1 MKTSIGFWGLMM
13 IILDIAFFSS
23 LFTYTVWTDFTF
35 FYLLILLQTLGSR
48 TFLIALGMASLKAFF
63 YFPELLWPYL
73 GMILLSLFLV
83 FTFQKTI
90 LIGKYTWEMLIGIS
104 VLSAQMILISRFSFA
119 DILSSA
125 LLHLIVWSFLF
136 PLFYRHYQR
145 KLKLEEL
152 RKGSAV

>member
-1 MKTSIGFWGLMM
+1 MKASIGFWGLIM
-13 IILDIAFFSS
+13 IIMDIALFPS
-23 LFTYTVWTDFTF
+23 LFAYSIWTDFTF

-48 TFLIALGMASLKAFF
+48 TFLIALGIASLKAFF

-73 GMILLSLFLV
+73 GMIMLSLFLV

-90 LIGKYTWEMLIGIS
+90 LIGKYTWEMLSGIS
-104 VLSAQMILISRFSFA
+104 ILSVQMMLISRFSFA
-119 DILSSA
+119 DILSSS

-136 PLFYRHYQR
+136 PLFYGHYQR